1 MHRASRDDAIRTML
15 PAHMR
20 TPAPDDPNQA
30 ALRSM
35 IRRFAFFFAA
45 GMLVIAA
52 FVVAWLLGAFAPSRP

>member
-1 MHRASRDDAIRTML
+1 ML
-15 PAHMR
+15 PTPMR
-20 TPAPDDPNQA
+20 TPAPIDPHQA

-35 IRRFAFFFAA
+35 IRRFVWFFAA

>member
-1 MHRASRDDAIRTML
+1 ML
-15 PAHMR
+15 PAQCGRRRRIDSHQ
-20 TPAPDDPNQA
+20 T

-35 IRRFAFFFAA
+35 IRRFLFFFAA

>member
-1 MHRASRDDAIRTML
+1 
-15 PAHMR
+15 MR
-20 TPAPDDPNQA
+20 TPAPDDPSQT

-35 IRRFAFFFAA
+35 IRRFLFFFAA

>member
-1 MHRASRDDAIRTML
+1 MHRASHDDAIRTML
-15 PAHMR
+15 PTPMR
-20 TPAPDDPNQA
+20 TPAPIDPHQA

-35 IRRFAFFFAA
+35 IRRFVWFFAA